1 MIYEDMWTPED
12 IRQHYHSHRG
22 AIYGVVAD
30 KRKTKASNS
39 LSIASI
45 STICSL

>member
-30 KRKTKASNS
+30 KRNKGFKFPKH
-39 LSIASI
+39 ASI